1 MMMREGKRGAN
12 LSEALSRVTSR
23 PWLIVALAAVNVGL
37 SIVLSSPLSAMLAM
51 LIDRRPAAAVM
62 VSGADHGYTVE
73 LLMDHPELT
82 SVAAVALGAGVLLY
96 GSLSWIL
103 TGGVLAALAL
113 DGERRAA
120 SGAEVVAESAR
131 RSGRMIKIGLLGLPL
146 RIVPMLFGGIA
157 YGIMHAVVTGR
168 TYQPVSMVAMLSL
181 VVAAVVWVLISVA
194 LDYAR
199 GLSLDDAQTRSWRLV
214 ARGLKLALARRTA
227 TLQLIAF
234 SLAAWLAVGVI
245 YFGIAGSVQLLLVL
259 TVLRLA
265 CVAARATIT
274 MTTMTAAARVARS

>member
-1 MMMREGKRGAN
+1 
-12 LSEALSRVTSR
+12 
-23 PWLIVALAAVNVGL
+23 
-37 SIVLSSPLSAMLAM
+37 
-51 LIDRRPAAAVM
+51 
-62 VSGADHGYTVE
+62 
-73 LLMDHPELT
+73 
-82 SVAAVALGAGVLLY
+82 
-96 GSLSWIL
+96 
-103 TGGVLAALAL
+103 
-113 DGERRAA
+113 
-120 SGAEVVAESAR
+120 
-131 RSGRMIKIGLLGLPL
+131 
-146 RIVPMLFGGIA
+146 
-157 YGIMHAVVTGR
+157 MHAVVKGR
-168 TYQPVSMVAMLSL
+168 TYQPMSMVAMLSL

-245 YFGIAGSVQLLLVL
+245 YFGIAGGVQLLLVL
-259 TVLRLA
+259 TVLRLV